1 MTKSLFTPIGG
12 TMTQLTSLGLICI
25 CLPLFTYIIYQT
37 GGTKLS
43 WPYLMILPIAMGA
56 MIFKIPGGVLTGG
69 IAALLLGPFMPLD
82 TIQDIAQ
89 SDENWVLRIGF
100 FITIGGFIGALA
112 DYLDRERLKRDRVR
126 CIDPDTGLTWFGRLP
141 ADFSSMGNQLKE
153 ATICVIRLQNYR
165 DVQTVLGYGMAT
177 DFSTKTFVSLKEN
190 LNPQYFQLFKIGASA
205 LGVVHH
211 NALKD
216 AQQHI
221 ADLIAAIPKR
231 VIVNNI
237 PLPVRYTVGIATA
250 DQVELMQHTA
260 MDKALFAS
268 EAAVHKPSNIATFN
282 ALQHEN
288 TRENLILMDDLYK
301 DLSQGCLSIVYQP
314 KLSLEDNMIT
324 GAEALLRWDSPRHG
338 VVPPDKFIPLAEKAG
353 LIGEVTKWVLD
364 KVSQE
369 LVDWRKAGIPI
380 DMSINLSGND
390 LTDDDILNVLH
401 DIPTRMGSDFNGIE
415 LELTETGLVRDIEA
429 AIRSL
434 RKLQLLGYRIAIDD
448 FGTGYSSL
456 EQFKLLSVDTVK
468 IDKSFVQDFSSSKDS
483 QNIVNAAISICASRN
498 VKIVAEGV
506 ETEAVLNKLKIAG
519 CHYAQGYFIAKP
531 MSGKDFR
538 AWLSKQ
544 PYPGKISA

>member
-1 MTKSLFTPIGG
+1 
-12 TMTQLTSLGLICI
+12 
-25 CLPLFTYIIYQT
+25 
-37 GGTKLS
+37 
-43 WPYLMILPIAMGA
+43 
-56 MIFKIPGGVLTGG
+56 
-69 IAALLLGPFMPLD
+69 
-82 TIQDIAQ
+82 
-89 SDENWVLRIGF
+89 
-100 FITIGGFIGALA
+100 
-112 DYLDRERLKRDRVR
+112 
-126 CIDPDTGLTWFGRLP
+126 
-141 ADFSSMGNQLKE
+141 
-153 ATICVIRLQNYR
+153 
-165 DVQTVLGYGMAT
+165 
-177 DFSTKTFVSLKEN
+177 
-190 LNPQYFQLFKIGASA
+190 
-205 LGVVHH
+205 
-211 NALKD
+211 
-216 AQQHI
+216 
-221 ADLIAAIPKR
+221 
-231 VIVNNI
+231 
-237 PLPVRYTVGIATA
+237 
-250 DQVELMQHTA
+250 
-260 MDKALFAS
+260 
-268 EAAVHKPSNIATFN
+268 
-282 ALQHEN
+282 
-288 TRENLILMDDLYK
+288 
-301 DLSQGCLSIVYQP
+301 
-314 KLSLEDNMIT
+314 
-324 GAEALLRWDSPRHG
+324 
-338 VVPPDKFIPLAEKAG
+338 
-353 LIGEVTKWVLD
+353 
-364 KVSQE
+364 